1 MAGVGRVRVVVPL
14 AGGHLRPLAVL
25 VRRLQDAGK
34 KVVFVSS
41 DRPYHA
47 LAVALRDQGV
57 DVERVHF
64 VDTVSSLSGS
74 APVARTPNATFLPS
88 PTMLEML
95 AMRVEQAALR
105 LGPDAHIVLDSLDTL
120 SLYNGV
126 HPVQEFSHYLANRL
140 RSHGVHGDFVVKDG
154 PTRELHDLV
163 LAFTDERL
171 ELPAGDVR

>member
-1 MAGVGRVRVVVPL
+1 MGRVRVIVPGV
-14 AGGHLRPLAVL
+14 GGHVRPLGAL

-47 LAVALRDQGV
+47 LAQALRDQGV
-57 DVERVHF
+57 DVERVQF

-74 APVARTPNATFLPS
+74 APPMRTANAIFLPS

-105 LGPDAHIVLDSLDTL
+105 LGPEAHIVLDSLDTL

-140 RSHGVHGDFVVKDG
+140 RSHGVHGDFVVRDT
-154 PTRELHDLV
+154 PSTELHDLV

-171 ELPAGDVR
+171 ELPSGDAR